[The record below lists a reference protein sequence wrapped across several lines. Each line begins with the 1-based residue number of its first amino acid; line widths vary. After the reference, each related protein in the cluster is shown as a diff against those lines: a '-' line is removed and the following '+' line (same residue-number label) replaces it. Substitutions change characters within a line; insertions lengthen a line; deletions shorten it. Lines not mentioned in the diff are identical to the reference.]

1 METSLNIPGIKGTS
15 VFVGRQGDSA
25 LPGGKQVK
33 SYLVF
38 GRRTINIYLIALMT
52 TKPRKVHWKLVG

>member
-33 SYLVF
+33 SYLVL
-38 GRRTINIYLIALMT
+38 GGE
-52 TKPRKVHWKLVG
+52 P